1 MAGILAW
8 FWNERFW
15 LPHNV
20 TWADLQSTEEATFPQ
35 AEDLYLAFPLAVC
48 IFMIRMLFERI
59 MWLFSLC
66 TRLHCSEAA
75 SFPVLLKLI
84 PLIIA
89 NSAIEDSGSGDHI
102 AMVFGRTLNYENC
115 CYINTVYVDK
125 WYKGA
130 KLPRLMRDTFMQWKG
145 IAYLEIR
152 VCYIAQNEETAYSK
166 ELLITEVSN
175 VKIRSEWFI
184 AKPCALG
191 LKVQANG
198 PQKAQPNAI
207 LEKVFT
213 AITKHPDEK
222 RLEGL
227 SKQLDWDVRSIQRW
241 FRQRRNQEKPSTL
254 RKFCESIA
262 LCPAVGYVQEL
273 LGQIAVSS
281 EGESIKESPKF
292 LEVIVKVQQTA
303 MRHSIESLYCESN
316 MSNVRLGYSNFLKRI
331 AGMSYIQ
338 IQKKFFI
345 HLDANST
352 PWLWNT
358 RQCWNGY
365 PYQPLMPDLHYYY
378 MVELS
383 FYWSLMFSQFI
394 DVKRKDFGIMFTHH
408 ILAVILISFSYITNL
423 TRVGT
428 LIFCLHDV
436 ADIVLEAAKMAN
448 YCKCQ
453 KLSDF
458 LFLTFA
464 VVFIV
469 SRLGIYPLWIL
480 NTTSFELYEAL
491 GNFPALWV
499 LNVLLMVLQILHCL
513 WSYLIMKTAYK
524 AILKGKM
531 ATDARSDIES
541 SSDEEESVPRS
552 KAPHST
558 IATNGTSG
566 ANGTN
571 GYLTG
576 GTCSEEH

>member
-20 TWADLQSTEEATFPQ
+20 TWADLQSTEEAAFPQ
-35 AEDLYLAFPLAVC
+35 AEDLYLAFPLAFC
-48 IFMIRMLFERI
+48 IFMIRLLFER
-59 MWLFSLC
+59 
-66 TRLHCSEAA
+66 
-75 SFPVLLKLI
+75 
-84 PLIIA
+84 
-89 NSAIEDSGSGDHI
+89 
-102 AMVFGRTLNYENC
+102 
-115 CYINTVYVDK
+115 
-125 WYKGA
+125 
-130 KLPRLMRDTFMQWKG
+130 
-145 IAYLEIR
+145 
-152 VCYIAQNEETAYSK
+152 
-166 ELLITEVSN
+166 
-175 VKIRSEWFI
+175 FI

-254 RKFCESIA
+254 RKFCESMWRFTF
-262 LCPAVGYVQEL
+262 Y
-273 LGQIAVSS
+273 
-281 EGESIKESPKF
+281 
-292 LEVIVKVQQTA
+292 
-303 MRHSIESLYCESN
+303 LYIFTYG
-316 MSNVRLGYSNFLKRI
+316 VRFLK
-331 AGMSYIQ
+331 
-338 IQKKFFI
+338 K
-345 HLDANST
+345 T

-358 RQCWNGY
+358 RQCWSGY

-378 MVELS
+378 IVELS

-408 ILAVILISFSYITNL
+408 IVTVTLITFSYVTNL

-428 LIFCLHDV
+428 LILCLHDA

-453 KLSDF
+453 KLSDL

-480 NTTSFELYEAL
+480 NTTLFELYEAL

-499 LNVLLMVLQILHCL
+499 FNVLLMVLQILHCF
-513 WSYLIMKTAYK
+513 WSYLIIKAAYK
-524 AILKGKM
+524 AISKGK
-531 ATDARSDIES
+531 AGKWNPLHVAKDARSDVES
-541 SSDEEESVPRS
+541 SSDEEETVPRS
-552 KAPHST
+552 KAPHSAV
-558 IATNGTSG
+558 ATNGTSG

-576 GTCSEEH
+576 ATSSEEH

>member
-1 MAGILAW
+1 MPAAGSCQLRSGKPLKKRCGAGPGGKLSRQKFARSPAAGSLTREYPEARPGCPPSAW
-8 FWNERFW
+8 PW
-15 LPHNV
+15 
-20 TWADLQSTEEATFPQ
+20 
-35 AEDLYLAFPLAVC
+35 
-48 IFMIRMLFERI
+48 
-59 MWLFSLC
+59 
-66 TRLHCSEAA
+66 
-75 SFPVLLKLI
+75 
-84 PLIIA
+84 
-89 NSAIEDSGSGDHI
+89 
-102 AMVFGRTLNYENC
+102 GRTRPSARRRREAEGRRRPLNLG
-115 CYINTVYVDK
+115 V
-125 WYKGA
+125 
-130 KLPRLMRDTFMQWKG
+130 R
-145 IAYLEIR
+145 
-152 VCYIAQNEETAYSK
+152 
-166 ELLITEVSN
+166 
-175 VKIRSEWFI
+175 FI

-254 RKFCESIA
+254 TKFCESMWRFTF
-262 LCPAVGYVQEL
+262 Y
-273 LGQIAVSS
+273 
-281 EGESIKESPKF
+281 
-292 LEVIVKVQQTA
+292 
-303 MRHSIESLYCESN
+303 LYIFTYG
-316 MSNVRLGYSNFLKRI
+316 VRFLK
-331 AGMSYIQ
+331 
-338 IQKKFFI
+338 K
-345 HLDANST
+345 T

-378 MVELS
+378 IVELS

-394 DVKRKDFGIMFTHH
+394 DIKRKDFGIMFTHH
-408 ILAVILISFSYITNL
+408 IVTVTLITFSYVTNL

-428 LIFCLHDV
+428 LTLCLHDA
-436 ADIVLEAAKMAN
+436 ADVVLEAAKMAN

-453 KLSDF
+453 KLSDL

-464 VVFIV
+464 IVFIV

-480 NTTSFELYEAL
+480 NTTLFELFEAL

-499 LNVLLMVLQILHCL
+499 FNVLLVILQILHCF
-513 WSYLIMKTAYK
+513 WSYLIIKAAYK
-524 AILKGKM
+524 AISKGKV
-531 ATDARSDIES
+531 AKDDRSDIES
-541 SSDEEESVPRS
+541 SSDEEETVPRS
-552 KAPHST
+552 KTPHSA
-558 IATNGTSG
+558 ISTNGTSG